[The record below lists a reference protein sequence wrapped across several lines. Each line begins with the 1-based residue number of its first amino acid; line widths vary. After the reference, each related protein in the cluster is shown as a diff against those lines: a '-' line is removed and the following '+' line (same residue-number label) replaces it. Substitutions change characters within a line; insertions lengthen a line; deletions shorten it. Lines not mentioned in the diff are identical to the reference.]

1 MADRREMLEAALEE
15 VLEPDEGKPLE
26 TEEEHEE
33 SEVEVSEEQPS
44 RNEKGQ
50 FVAKDETPA
59 EEASLEVATEDA
71 PEAEEAWRLKQ
82 EMTAKEAPMVMSD
95 IEGYVSQV
103 DGTWIKSR
111 SHHREHLKQHRMIEL
126 GNDVPLQH
134 KPVELSRKE
143 QETRKRKIAELAYA
157 KLSYR

>member
-1 MADRREMLEAALEE
+1 VAQT
-15 VLEPDEGKPLE
+15 PTFIGE
-26 TEEEHEE
+26 TMICPKCGYSE
-33 SEVEVSEEQPS
+33 SNHVVTKSDKESYLDFWGF
-44 RNEKGQ
+44 KLG
-50 FVAKDETPA
+50 T
-59 EEASLEVATEDA
+59 
-71 PEAEEAWRLKQ
+71 PEAEDAWKQKQ
-82 EMTAKEAPMVMSD
+82 EMTAKESPMVMSD

-126 GNDVPLQH
+126 GNDVPLKH

-157 KLSYR
+157 KLNYR